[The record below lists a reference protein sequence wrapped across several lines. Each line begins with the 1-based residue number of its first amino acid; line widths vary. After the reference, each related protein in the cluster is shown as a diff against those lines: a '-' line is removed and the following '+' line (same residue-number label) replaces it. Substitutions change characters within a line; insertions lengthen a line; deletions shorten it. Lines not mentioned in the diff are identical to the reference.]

1 MFFKRKQDGHRVFNP
16 NFFLWNAS
24 DICSQFRETITDTSK
39 FCDKL
44 NQLTGS
50 PSLVVTQAQIHREDN
65 LSEES
70 SSTFDWDIS
79 GDDVPDITSTNGVV
93 HSTPAR
99 LSGRTEAEVMSPPLE
114 AGAAQSNLP
123 VEDPPVL
130 FKKKREVEMSV
141 EHRIMEEVKKAY
153 LGSARIPTAHLKL
166 GTQLRQIREPFVVEL
181 MAKMTEFP
189 GHFYQPLCVI
199 IDNLDDSSHF
209 KETNASG
216 YHYSVIGGCHNYSAA
231 KRLNQMYPAQDI
243 FKSRLCSIYSNSL
256 SAEANLWL
264 ANRHNKVGEFRHHM
278 SLKEKIQLCRN
289 IFETS
294 GMDIASKDW
303 HTTVTTILSPEE
315 SKGVIKLLIKLATV
329 ENETYQLLHE
339 VLSSHSNGQLKGQN
353 LTPSDIT
360 SGPNLKPY
368 ALRSIPGLPASAAQQ
383 VLSEVRDGSMS
394 MPEFQKETKLLLKL
408 QTVQKMFLD
417 LLGLKSWDEA
427 RNRYPMAS
435 TREVLEH
442 FCKFNLR
449 STPPELKTFCHQLK
463 MEDTANSTEAFRGD
477 RGSLG
482 YPVHCDV
489 LLLDCET
496 ILEAE
501 WTWTDVKTFANN
513 MTSVNIQHQV
523 DSFSLVVLSTVS
535 ELSSVEK
542 AITESRHFSESVTA
556 FYMVQNE
563 TKGTGCLAALLEDRC
578 VLSLE
583 CDEAKIRHMKV
594 RVNTSFGGSC
604 NKKRVADCAGDEEDI
619 QDSEE
624 EASSHESGD
633 EVASS
638 LQFEC

>member
-1 MFFKRKQDGHRVFNP
+1 
-16 NFFLWNAS
+16 
-24 DICSQFRETITDTSK
+24 
-39 FCDKL
+39 
-44 NQLTGS
+44 
-50 PSLVVTQAQIHREDN
+50 
-65 LSEES
+65 
-70 SSTFDWDIS
+70 
-79 GDDVPDITSTNGVV
+79 
-93 HSTPAR
+93 
-99 LSGRTEAEVMSPPLE
+99 
-114 AGAAQSNLP
+114 
-123 VEDPPVL
+123 
-130 FKKKREVEMSV
+130 
-141 EHRIMEEVKKAY
+141 
-153 LGSARIPTAHLKL
+153 
-166 GTQLRQIREPFVVEL
+166 
-181 MAKMTEFP
+181 
-189 GHFYQPLCVI
+189 
-199 IDNLDDSSHF
+199 
-209 KETNASG
+209 
-216 YHYSVIGGCHNYSAA
+216 
-231 KRLNQMYPAQDI
+231 
-243 FKSRLCSIYSNSL
+243 
-256 SAEANLWL
+256 
-264 ANRHNKVGEFRHHM
+264 M

-294 GMDIASKDW
+294 GMDKASKDW
-303 HTTVTTILSPEE
+303 QTTVTTILSPEE
-315 SKGVIKLLIKLATV
+315 SKGVIKLLIKLATL
-329 ENETYQLLHE
+329 ENETYELLHE

-360 SGPNLKPY
+360 SGPNLKPS
-368 ALRSIPGLPASAAQQ
+368 ALMSIPGLPASAAQQ
-383 VLSEVRDGSMS
+383 VLSEVRVGSMS

-408 QTVQKMFLD
+408 QTVQKVFLD

-435 TREVLEH
+435 KREVLEH

-482 YPVHCDV
+482 YP
-489 LLLDCET
+489 
-496 ILEAE
+496 E

-523 DSFSLVVLSTVS
+523 DSFSLVVLSIVS

-563 TKGTGCLAALLEDRC
+563 TKGGGKTLINCVGGLTIARKGCSQPFTWKEGHCRNYIEVGKVEPFLHDGCPVDEEQKPLSLYRELIAALSSPKEWIVDAFSGTGTGCLAALLEDRC

-583 CDEAKIRHMKV
+583 RDEAKIRHMKG
-594 RVNTSFGGSC
+594 RVSTSFGGSC